1 MNQSQ
6 DYDERYAK
14 SWRNRRWLSHPF
26 WFSDKAV
33 MMKNVSSAVAVSRN
47 PATGEVFARYPFAT
61 IDEVDSALALT
72 HGAFQDWRHSVMS
85 DRVLLLRNVAGA
97 LRQQAREL
105 AEMMTSEMGKPV
117 DQGLAEVEKS
127 ARLCEWYAEHGP
139 AFLQREPTLVED
151 NKAFVDY
158 LPLGPVLSVM
168 PWNFPVWQVL
178 RGAVPILLAGNSYLL
193 KPAPNVMGC
202 ALLLQQTLSRA
213 GVPQGL
219 FAVVNADNDGMAQ
232 AINDRR
238 IAAVTVT
245 ASVRA
250 GAAIAALSGAA
261 IKKCVLEL
269 GGSDAFIVLAEADID
284 AAVKGAIAGRFMNNG
299 QLCISAKRII
309 VEAAVF
315 ETFRDKFVCAVREM
329 KIGDPRESGTWI
341 GPMARY
347 DLRDELDAQVQA
359 TLKEGATLLLG
370 GHVLPGE
377 GNYYAPTVLS
387 DVKPGMTSFVQE
399 LFGPV
404 ASLIMADDAG
414 HAVAMAND
422 SEFGL
427 GGSLWSR
434 DLAVAQKLASRI
446 ETGSVFINSPSF
458 SDPRVPIGGVK
469 KSGFGRELSHFGLR
483 EFTNA
488 QTVWMEG

>member
-1 MNQSQ
+1 
-6 DYDERYAK
+6 
-14 SWRNRRWLSHPF
+14 
-26 WFSDKAV
+26 
-33 MMKNVSSAVAVSRN
+33 MKNVSSAVAVSRN

-61 IDEVDSALALT
+61 IDEVDRALALT

-85 DRVLLLRNVAGA
+85 DRVRLLRNVAGA

-139 AFLQREPTLVED
+139 AFLQREPTLVEG

-202 ALLLQQTLSRA
+202 ALLLQQILSRA

-219 FAVVNADNDGMAQ
+219 FAVVNADNDGVAQ

-245 ASVRA
+245 GSVRA

-261 IKKCVLEL
+261 IKNVCWSWAVLMPL
-269 GGSDAFIVLAEADID
+269 SCW
-284 AAVKGAIAGRFMNNG
+284 RR
-299 QLCISAKRII
+299 RIL
-309 VEAAVF
+309 
-315 ETFRDKFVCAVREM
+315 M
-329 KIGDPRESGTWI
+329 
-341 GPMARY
+341 
-347 DLRDELDAQVQA
+347 LR
-359 TLKEGATLLLG
+359 
-370 GHVLPGE
+370 
-377 GNYYAPTVLS
+377 
-387 DVKPGMTSFVQE
+387 
-399 LFGPV
+399 
-404 ASLIMADDAG
+404 
-414 HAVAMAND
+414 
-422 SEFGL
+422 
-427 GGSLWSR
+427 
-434 DLAVAQKLASRI
+434 
-446 ETGSVFINSPSF
+446 
-458 SDPRVPIGGVK
+458 
-469 KSGFGRELSHFGLR
+469 
-483 EFTNA
+483 
-488 QTVWMEG
+488 